1 MNAAS
6 VLRHSAKHRDVA
18 KRQRAFHAFK
28 LTGAKYR
35 VLGLHD
41 NYARSTGMLAGALA
55 GAQEQQAKLVMLNE
69 QHVQRLM
76 RGEVV

>member
-41 NYARSTGMLAGALA
+41 NYARSTGMLAGAA
-55 GAQEQQAKLVMLNE
+55 SNAKLVMLNE
-69 QHVQRLM
+69 QQAQRLM
-76 RGEVV
+76 QGEVV

>member
-41 NYARSTGMLAGALA
+41 NYARSTGMLAGA
-55 GAQEQQAKLVMLNE
+55 QEQQAKPVMLNE
-69 QHVQRLM
+69 QQAQRLM
-76 RGEVV
+76 QGEVV